1 MDIKKI
7 TTISMLLAL
16 SIVFSIVESMIP
28 IISGIIPGVKLG
40 LANTVIIFVIYMYS
54 FKDALF
60 VSILRVFL
68 VGLLRTGLFNITF
81 FFSLS
86 GALFS
91 IIIMYFMKK
100 YTKLSII
107 GVSVMGAI
115 FHSIGQ
121 ILIGIILLNTISLI
135 YYLPYILLF
144 SIPTGIVVGMA
155 SKTVLSYYRKDCI

>member
-1 MDIKKI
+1 MEIKKI
-7 TTISMLLAL
+7 STLSMLLAL
-16 SIVFSIVESMIP
+16 SIVFSLIESFIP

-60 VSILRVFL
+60 VSIVRVLL

-91 IIIMYFMKK
+91 IAVMYLMKRH
-100 YTKLSII
+100 TKLSVV
-107 GVSVMGAI
+107 GVSVIGAL

-121 ILIGIILLNTISLI
+121 ILMGMLILKTTSLV

-144 SIPTGIVVGMA
+144 SIPTGVIVGMA
-155 SKTVLSYYRKDCI
+155 SNTVLSYYKERL